1 MPSLRRPS
9 GVPAVPAVLPA
20 PPLASPAAVRRL
32 ALQVSRRLDGLL
44 QGDHLGHLPG
54 PGTEPAEARAYSP
67 GDDVR
72 RIDWAVTA
80 RTGEPHVRQAVAERE
95 LETTLLVDLTP
106 SMSFGTARTEKRE
119 VAIALAAAVGHLASG
134 PGDRP
139 GAVVLSDTLRR
150 VPPRAGVSAVL
161 ALLHVLQATRPT
173 EGVGPSLA
181 DGLEVLARPPR
192 RRGLVVV
199 VSDLLGPL
207 EHPPSWQAPL
217 RRLAQRHD
225 VVVAE
230 VLDPR
235 ELELPSVGTVR
246 LVDPETGRH
255 LEVSTRDRG
264 LRERYA
270 AAAAARRAG
279 WAAAVRTAGAGHL
292 VVRTDQDWL
301 PALAAH
307 LSARRRLRAAGR
319 RPGGR

>member
-1 MPSLRRPS
+1 MRA
-9 GVPAVPAVLPA
+9 PAPLPA

-32 ALQVSRRLDGLL
+32 ALQVSTRLDGLL

-80 RTGEPHVRQAVAERE
+80 RTSAPHVRQSVAERE

-106 SMSFGTARTEKRE
+106 SMSFGTARSEKRD

-134 PGDRP
+134 PGDRL
-139 GAVVLSDTLRR
+139 GAVVLSDAVRR
-150 VPPRAGVSAVL
+150 LPPRAGRSAVL
-161 ALLHVLQATRPT
+161 ALLHVLTSTRPV
-173 EGVGPSLA
+173 EGAGPTLA
-181 DGLEVLARPPR
+181 EGLQALAFPPR

-199 VSDLLGPL
+199 VSDLVGPAGS
-207 EHPPSWQAPL
+207 PAPWAAPL

-230 VLDPR
+230 VVDPR
-235 ELELPSVGTVR
+235 ELELPSVGTLR
-246 LVDPETGRH
+246 LVDPESGRS
-255 LEVSTRDRG
+255 LEVPTGDRR

-270 AAAAARRAG
+270 AAAAARRAA
-279 WAAAVRTAGAGHL
+279 WATAVRSAGAGHL
-292 VVRTDQDWL
+292 VLRTDQDWL
-301 PALAAH
+301 PAFAGHLA
-307 LSARRRLRAAGR
+307 ARRRMRAAGR
-319 RPGGR
+319 PAGSR